1 MGRVRRTIWLVI
13 IVSTVFAAATI
24 ILAAPINPPRDT
36 VALEVGDVTT
46 ADIIAPHSIAYDSQI
61 QTDAA
66 REAAA
71 NAIPDVYDP
80 PDSRVARQQVASAR
94 KLFEYISSVR
104 ADAFATPE
112 QKYDDLAAAAGFTI
126 DAAMA
131 NALLDLNDAGWA
143 AVQAETISVV
153 ERVLSGQVR
162 EDRLEETKNRVPA
175 LVSVSLTE
183 AQADLVTQLATPYIV
198 PNSFYNEAQTTASRQ
213 AASEA
218 VAPIQQTF
226 VQGQI
231 VISRG
236 RVVTEA
242 DLEALNVLGLITP
255 QRRWENTVSNALSVV
270 IAIAIMGLYMARFN
284 PIFFLSP
291 RTMLYVSILFL
302 AFLLAARFMVPDRTV
317 LPFLFPSAGLSMLIA
332 ITLGPHVAITMTI
345 ILAALVGVL
354 AKERL
359 DVTTYVAIGGVV
371 SALTLGK
378 AERVNA
384 FFWAGL
390 AASAANAGTV
400 LVFSLTDPNSDAL
413 GLATL
418 LLASLANGALS
429 ASVTLIGLFLLGP
442 LFDLTT
448 PLQLIELGRPNH
460 QLLQFMLRQAPGT
473 YQHSLQVA
481 NLAEQAAE
489 RIGANT
495 VLVRVGALFHD
506 IGKSLH
512 PEYFVENQIE
522 GENPHDGFLPE
533 ISAQCIIQH
542 VPDGLKMA
550 AKHRLPR
557 AIRDCIAEHH
567 GTNIARYQYQRAAQ
581 MADGD
586 ESKVDKS
593 KFTYPGP
600 KPQTKETALLM
611 LADGCEA
618 KSRSDLPRN
627 VEEIEKIV
635 KSIIDSRLAWGQL
648 TECGLTLQELEQA
661 RLSFVETLQGFF
673 HSRLKY
679 PEEKVEQIEEE
690 VERRR

>member
-13 IVSTVFAAATI
+13 IVGTVFTAAI
-24 ILAAPINPPRDT
+24 IIMAAPINPPRDT
-36 VALEVGDVTT
+36 VSLEVGDVTT
-46 ADIIAPHSIAYDSQI
+46 TDIIAPYFISYDSQI
-61 QTDAA
+61 ETDAA
-66 REAAA
+66 RRAAA

-80 PDSRVARQQVASAR
+80 PDSRVARQQVANAR
-94 KLFEYISSVR
+94 KLFDYISSVR

-131 NALLDLNDAGWA
+131 SALLDLSDAGWS
-143 AVQAETISVV
+143 AVQVETISVI

-162 EDRLEETKNRVPA
+162 EDRLGETKNRVPA

-183 AQADLVTQLATPYIV
+183 AQADLVTQLVTPYIV
-198 PNSFYNEAQTTASRQ
+198 PNSFFNEAQTTASRQ

-218 VAPIQQTF
+218 VAPVKQTF

-242 DLEALNVLGLITP
+242 DLEALNALGLITP
-255 QRRWENTVSNALSVV
+255 ERPWENIVSNALSVV
-270 IAIAIMGLYMARFN
+270 IAMAVMGLYMARFN
-284 PIFFLSP
+284 PIFFHSP
-291 RTMLYVSILFL
+291 RTMLYASILFL

-317 LPFLFPSAGLSMLIA
+317 LPFLLPSAGLSMLIA
-332 ITLGPHVAITMTI
+332 ITLGPHVAIIMTI
-345 ILAALVGVL
+345 LLAALVGVL
-354 AKERL
+354 AEERL
-359 DVTTYVAIGGVV
+359 DVTAYIAIGGIV

-384 FFWAGL
+384 FFWGGL
-390 AASAANAGTV
+390 AASAANAGIV
-400 LVFSLTDPNSDAL
+400 LVFRLTDPNSDAL

-533 ISAQCIIQH
+533 VSAQCIIQH

-567 GTNIARYQYQRAAQ
+567 GTNIARYQYQRAVQ

-593 KFTYPGP
+593 KFIYPGP

-627 VEEIEKIV
+627 TEEIEKIV
-635 KSIIDSRLAWGQL
+635 KTILDSRLAAGQL
-648 TECGLTLQELEQA
+648 NECGLTMQELEQA
-661 RLSFVETLQGFF
+661 RLSFIETLQGFF

-679 PEEKVEQIEEE
+679 PEEKVDQIEEE

>member
-13 IVSTVFAAATI
+13 IVSTVFTAAI
-24 ILAAPINPPRDT
+24 IIMAAPISPPRDT
-36 VALEVGDVTT
+36 VSLEVGDVTT
-46 ADIIAPHSIAYDSQI
+46 ADVIAPRFVSYESQI
-61 QTDAA
+61 ETEAA

-94 KLFEYISSVR
+94 KLFDYISSVR

-112 QKYDDLAAAAGFTI
+112 QKYADLAAADFTI

-131 NALLDLNDAGWA
+131 KALLDLNDTGWS
-143 AVQAETISVV
+143 AVQAETISVI

-183 AQADLVTQLATPYIV
+183 AQADLVTQLAIPYIV
-198 PNSFYNEAQTTASRQ
+198 PNSFYNEALTTANRQ

-218 VAPIQQTF
+218 VTPIEQTF
-226 VQGQI
+226 VEGQI
-231 VISRG
+231 VIGRG
-236 RVVTEA
+236 RIVTEA
-242 DLEALNVLGLITP
+242 DLEALNALGLIAP
-255 QRRWENTVSNALSVV
+255 ERGWENIVSHALSVV
-270 IAIAIMGLYMARFN
+270 IAIAVIGLYMARFN
-284 PIFFLSP
+284 PIFFHSP
-291 RTMLYVSILFL
+291 RTMLYASILFL
-302 AFLLAARFMVPDRTV
+302 AFLLAARFTVPDRTV
-317 LPFLFPSAGLSMLIA
+317 LPFLLPWAGLSMLIA
-332 ITLGPHVAITMTI
+332 ITLGPNVAITMTI

-354 AKERL
+354 ANSRL
-359 DVTTYVAIGGVV
+359 EVAVYVAVGGIV
-371 SALTLGK
+371 SALALGK

-384 FFWAGL
+384 FFWGGL
-390 AASAANAGTV
+390 AASAANAGIV
-400 LVFSLTDPNSDAL
+400 LVFWLADPDTDAL
-413 GLATL
+413 GLAEL
-418 LLASLANGALS
+418 LTASLINGALS

-460 QLLQFMLRQAPGT
+460 SLLQFMLRQAPGT

-533 ISAQCIIQH
+533 VSAQCIIQH

-567 GTNIARYQYQRAAQ
+567 GTNIARYQYQRAVQ
-581 MADGD
+581 MAEGD

-627 VEEIEKIV
+627 AEEIEKIV
-635 KSIIDSRLAWGQL
+635 KTILDSRFAAGQL
-648 TECGLTLQELEQA
+648 NECGLTMQELEQA
-661 RLSFVETLQGFF
+661 RLSFIETLQGFF

-679 PEEKVEQIEEE
+679 PEEKVDRLEEE
-690 VERRR
+690 VERHR